1 MHADERGK
9 EVGYSFVAE
18 TASKMPFRHR
28 PFFMT
33 DGYRVYNEAIELV
46 YGDWIL
52 KPYRGR
58 GRPPV
63 PKYRLP
69 DDLNYGQV
77 VKTRSGKKL
86 ESVEYIQVSGHVP
99 DEYLNT
105 SAIER
110 MNLTI
115 RNRMA
120 RLKRRCQTFSKN
132 LNMLNLSVDVFRALY
147 NFCSPHSSLGTAAEA
162 VTPGMS
168 LGLTDKVW
176 SVRKLMSFSYRN
188 NIN

>member
-1 MHADERGK
+1 
-9 EVGYSFVAE
+9 
-18 TASKMPFRHR
+18 MPFMHR
-28 PFFMT
+28 PYIMT
-33 DGYRVYNEAIELV
+33 DGYRVYNEAIELA

-58 GRPPV
+58 SRPPV

-77 VKTRSGKKL
+77 VKTRNGKKL
-86 ESVEYIQVSGHVP
+86 ESVKYIQVSGHVP
-99 DEYLNT
+99 DKYLNT

-120 RLKRRCQTFSKN
+120 RLKRRSQTFSKD
-132 LNMLNLSVDVFRALY
+132 LKMLNLSVDVFRALY
-147 NFCSPHSSLGTAAEA
+147 NFCSPHSSLGTAAGA

-168 LGLTDKVW
+168 LGLTDEV
-176 SVRKLMSFSYRN
+176 
-188 NIN
+188 